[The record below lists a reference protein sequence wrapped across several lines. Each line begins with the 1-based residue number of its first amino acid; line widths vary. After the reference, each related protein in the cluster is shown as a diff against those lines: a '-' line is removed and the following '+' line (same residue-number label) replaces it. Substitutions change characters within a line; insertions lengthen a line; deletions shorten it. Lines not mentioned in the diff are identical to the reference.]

1 MTRIEPSAPE
11 RFVRWMS
18 AHRHVDR
25 ETGQVYRY
33 HPRSDSHAIAL
44 CSEILS
50 DLLSSCP
57 TLARQAKDGRIV
69 FGINVL
75 VESAETGKKKT
86 LDLAIGLPPAGEK
99 IRSGDTPIAPGT
111 IDRILFS
118 CEAKTVMTE
127 HSKSKPR
134 LYDELSS
141 SHEIVHQSW
150 PDAIA
155 TGITIVNIANSF
167 VSPLRQTAGKPVCIS
182 EHKQPRAAAGMI
194 AHLRGLRQ
202 RDEVGKVGFDAF
214 ASVVVECDNQ
224 SDKVSLWTSPPAP
237 QAGDVDSYQ
246 AFLTRVGHF
255 WDRRFLTLP
264 PAAH

>member
-1 MTRIEPSAPE
+1 MMRIESLAPE

-33 HPRSDSHAIAL
+33 HPRSDSHSIAL

-50 DLLSSCP
+50 DLLASCP

-75 VESAETGKKKT
+75 VESVETGKKKT
-86 LDLAIGLPPAGEK
+86 LDLALGLPPAGEVV
-99 IRSGDTPIAPGT
+99 RPGDTPIASGT
-111 IDRILFS
+111 IDRVLFS

-155 TGITIVNIANSF
+155 TGITVVNIADRF
-167 VSPLRQTAGKPVCIS
+167 VSPLRQTTGKPIYVS
-182 EHKQPRAAAGMI
+182 EHKQPQAAAGMI

-202 RDEVGKVGFDAF
+202 RDGIGKVGFDAY

-224 SDKVSLWTSPPAP
+224 SEKVSLWTRLPAP
-237 QAGDVDSYQ
+237 QAGDVDSYE
-246 AFLTRVGHF
+246 AFLTRVGRF
-255 WDRRFLTLP
+255 WDQRFSTLP
-264 PAAH
+264 SAAH